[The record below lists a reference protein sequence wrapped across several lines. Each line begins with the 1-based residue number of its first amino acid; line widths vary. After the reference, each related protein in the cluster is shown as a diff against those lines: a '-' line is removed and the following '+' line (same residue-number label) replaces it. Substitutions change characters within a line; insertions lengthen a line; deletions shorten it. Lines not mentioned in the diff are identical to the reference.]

1 VLTRGL
7 DIKAGAAQLKAARE
21 ARTEAE
27 LVVVLAQRV
36 QLTLSSLP
44 LAGCWRDF
52 AAGLLPI
59 TELLA
64 GNPERWRSECAKR
77 TFRRATTDSP
87 HGEQLAAMPGRVDSS
102 GESVVIP
109 KDILIRRA

>member
-1 VLTRGL
+1 MLWSPTIRAALVAGTPWL
-7 DIKAGAAQLKAARE
+7 D
-21 ARTEAE
+21 
-27 LVVVLAQRV
+27 VLAQRV

-44 LAGCWRDF
+44 LAGCWRNF
-52 AAGLLPI
+52 AAGPLPI

-87 HGEQLAAMPGRVDSS
+87 HGEQLAAMPARVDSS

>member
-1 VLTRGL
+1 MLWSPTIRAALVAGTPWL
-7 DIKAGAAQLKAARE
+7 D
-21 ARTEAE
+21 
-27 LVVVLAQRV
+27 VLAQRV

-44 LAGCWRDF
+44 LAGCWRNF

-87 HGEQLAAMPGRVDSS
+87 HGEQLAAMPARVDSS